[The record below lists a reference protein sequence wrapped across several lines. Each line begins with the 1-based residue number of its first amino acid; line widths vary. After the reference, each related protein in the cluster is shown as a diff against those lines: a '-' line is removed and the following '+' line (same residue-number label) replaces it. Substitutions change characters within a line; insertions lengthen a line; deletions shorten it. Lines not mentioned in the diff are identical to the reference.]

1 MGNRHPLLLQLLC
14 RMPVCLDEQR
24 RKRASRGGCVFTSTG
39 VVVGGEGDAAFFRLF
54 GSGAVVA
61 FAEEGS
67 RLGCAGEGA
76 CFCRISTGFPL
87 DACLRV
93 SNRSG

>member
-1 MGNRHPLLLQLLC
+1 MSN
-14 RMPVCLDEQR
+14 VVSE
-24 RKRASRGGCVFTSTG
+24 ASRGACVCTSTG
-39 VVVGGEGDAAFFRLF
+39 VVGGGEREGDAAFFRLF
-54 GSGAVVA
+54 ESGAAVA

-67 RLGCAGEGA
+67 RLGCAGEGT